1 MLTVIVF
8 ILILSLLIFVH
19 ELGHFITAKKV
30 GIVVEEFGIGY
41 PPRALKVWQDEGK
54 ITLDGQEMVIGRK
67 TNVPRD
73 LQIGDK
79 VIVETQLRPDGRM
92 EAVKIN
98 LLKQD
103 EEDDS
108 GETEGA
114 VTVEALEKPTE
125 YSLNWIP
132 FGGYVK
138 MLGEEDPTAPGSF
151 ASKSK
156 RARFAVLVAG
166 ATMNLITAVVLFTIM
181 FMTGQ
186 PEPVGP
192 TYVVEVVPN
201 SPADQAGIQPN
212 DVITSVDGIPIETA
226 QDLVDYVDT
235 RKGDTVTLK
244 LLRGD
249 EEREVNL
256 IPRVNPPFGEGSM
269 GVSIHTQYT
278 QLRVGNVS
286 PKSPA
291 EAAGLQ
297 TGDVIL
303 TADGVVMESPGMVY
317 QYLETKDA
325 QPITLSVLRGEQ
337 IFDTVLQPLPLEADR
352 PTLEQLAMAGLSQQE
367 IPALGLKVEP
377 EILGQRITQLPFAQA
392 LMTGVNATA
401 GIVVQTIAIPIAV
414 LKKVIPAEQARPV
427 GPVGIYQITDSAVE
441 VSREENRIYP
451 ILFLAAI
458 LSTALAV
465 TNLLPLPALDGGR
478 ILFIIVEAIRGKRIS
493 PEKEGAIH
501 FIGLALLLMLMV
513 VISFYDV
520 SDPIDVSGM
529 FR

>member
-1 MLTVIVF
+1 
-8 ILILSLLIFVH
+8 
-19 ELGHFITAKKV
+19 
-30 GIVVEEFGIGY
+30 
-41 PPRALKVWQDEGK
+41 
-54 ITLDGQEMVIGRK
+54 
-67 TNVPRD
+67 
-73 LQIGDK
+73 
-79 VIVETQLRPDGRM
+79 
-92 EAVKIN
+92 
-98 LLKQD
+98 
-103 EEDDS
+103 
-108 GETEGA
+108 
-114 VTVEALEKPTE
+114 
-125 YSLNWIP
+125 
-132 FGGYVK
+132 
-138 MLGEEDPTAPGSF
+138 
-151 ASKSK
+151 
-156 RARFAVLVAG
+156 
-166 ATMNLITAVVLFTIM
+166 
-181 FMTGQ
+181 
-186 PEPVGP
+186 
-192 TYVVEVVPN
+192 
-201 SPADQAGIQPN
+201 
-212 DVITSVDGIPIETA
+212 
-226 QDLVDYVDT
+226 
-235 RKGDTVTLK
+235 
-244 LLRGD
+244 
-249 EEREVNL
+249 
-256 IPRVNPPFGEGSM
+256 
-269 GVSIHTQYT
+269 
-278 QLRVGNVS
+278 
-286 PKSPA
+286 
-291 EAAGLQ
+291 
-297 TGDVIL
+297 
-303 TADGVVMESPGMVY
+303 MVY

-337 IFDTVLQPLPLEADR
+337 TFDTALQPLPLEADR